1 MRWRHK
7 GSEQTREGR
16 KTTRGIDAGTNEWGM
31 DDGYVGGSVEA
42 GWYVM
47 DGLTQE
53 LMNDGLSH
61 GLKDGGLMDG
71 WLHAVTNK

>member
-1 MRWRHK
+1 MQQLSTVTPDPEDRKPSH
-7 GSEQTREGR
+7 GHTGR
-16 KTTRGIDAGTNEWGM
+16 QNTKAWD
-31 DDGYVGGSVEA
+31 DDGYMGGSVEA